1 MKKILVIMCAM
12 ACLVIV
18 GCSSDDEKVLSPEE
32 IKELVNS
39 TTNKL
44 CDGYKFVKRRFAS
57 KEEIEN
63 MAWPVCVLQQ
73 DEYRFAPDGTGVK
86 TSYICDLGELGP
98 DYIEMS
104 GYDKYDTTFTWK
116 LSYQST
122 LCMEVTK
129 NGNTEIMYGVKV
141 NDDALT
147 WTDGKLNRELTY
159 DQLMSN
165 VNSIKGYR
173 VTDMHGGCELIG
185 SYVCMEYGPC
195 IFSIET
201 PDGVYNGSAVYD
213 YEELDLDYLF
223 SFVGIGTSVE
233 LYIYL
238 HVKPALFRSTHNG
251 IYTDDYIEAELKMTT
266 NGQFSSP
273 EYLLVSTITVENDNG
288 KYSMTEKKIDINKLY
303 N

>member
-12 ACLVIV
+12 ACLVIA

-44 CDGYKFVKRRFAS
+44 CDGCKFVNRRIVS
-57 KEEIEN
+57 EKELEDVLWS
-63 MAWPVCVLQQ
+63 AWILHQ
-73 DEYRFAPDGTGVK
+73 DEYKFNIDGTGLKTTYEWLADHDNCYVK
-86 TSYICDLGELGP
+86 H
-98 DYIEMS
+98 
-104 GYDKYDTTFTWK
+104 DTTFTWK

-122 LCMEVTK
+122 LCMELTK
-129 NGNTEIMYGVKV
+129 NGKTEILYGVKID
-141 NDDALT
+141 NDNLKWAGGSI
-147 WTDGKLNRELTY
+147 GKELTY
-159 DQLMSN
+159 DYLMSN
-165 VNSIKGYR
+165 VGSVKGYKAEN
-173 VTDMHGGCELIG
+173 VYSECEI
-185 SYVCMEYGPC
+185 YDNYICMDYGPYT
-195 IFSIET
+195 FSIET
-201 PDGVYNGSAVYD
+201 SGGSYKGSATRN

-238 HVKPALFRSTHNG
+238 HVKPALFRSTYNG

-288 KYSMTEKKIDINKLY
+288 KYSMTEKKIDNNKLY
-303 N
+303 KL